1 MKRKIIILIV
11 LFVFC
16 IIENINVSAH
26 VEEDITGEQQIEK
39 INVLENEINIQFDN
53 EFGTIMELL
62 CVID

>member
-39 INVLENEINIQFDN
+39 LMF
-53 EFGTIMELL
+53 
-62 CVID
+62 

>member
-16 IIENINVSAH
+16 IIENINV
-26 VEEDITGEQQIEK
+26 
-39 INVLENEINIQFDN
+39 LENEINIQFDD
-53 EFGTIMELL
+53 ELGTIMERL